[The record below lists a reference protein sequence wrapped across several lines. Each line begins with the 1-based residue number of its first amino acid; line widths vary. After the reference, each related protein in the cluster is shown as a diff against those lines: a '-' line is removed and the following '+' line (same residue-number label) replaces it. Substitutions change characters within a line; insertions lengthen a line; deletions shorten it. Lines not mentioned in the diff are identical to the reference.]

1 MILISVIRDLCA
13 VRSHSDV
20 FKVVR
25 LITDMSQIK
34 LISRASRVLSG
45 AAVRSELTLGEAVS
59 AQPRGRHTSVRTMA
73 SQRKTLTL
81 ETLNPNIK
89 TLEYAVRGPLVTR
102 AAELEKELEKVF
114 IPKYYLVK

>member
-1 MILISVIRDLCA
+1 MLR
-13 VRSHSDV
+13 
-20 FKVVR
+20 VVR

-45 AAVRSELTLGEAVS
+45 AAVRSELLGEAVS
-59 AQPRGRHTSVRTMA
+59 AQPRDRHTNVRTMA
-73 SQRKTLTL
+73 TQRKTLTL

-114 IPKYYLVK
+114 I